1 MGGEATRALSE
12 ALRVNTTLTEL
23 DLGCEQQSSN
33 DNQCIVNFNDI
44 SDNKIGG
51 EGTHALSEAL
61 KVNTA
66 LTTLSLAGEQQ
77 QKET

>member
-1 MGGEATRALSE
+1 MSE
-12 ALRVNTTLTEL
+12 ALKVNTTLKTL
-23 DLGCEQQSSN
+23 SLGCEQQSSN
-33 DNQCIVNFNDI
+33 DNQCIINFNDI

-66 LTTLSLAGEQQ
+66 LTTLSLESAQR